1 MISVSSTYNPPRRGT
16 WRAHAGNA
24 SLPARQAACAGAD
37 ARRGWQRMSSI
48 MPWLLVTLCFALGVA
63 SRSISD
69 TFVVFV
75 PALQHAFDAHRGSV
89 TLIYSFALLIGGIAA
104 PIAGWIVD
112 RFGLRT
118 LTVVGMTATT
128 LATASASQ
136 ATELWHLYLGLG
148 AVMGFGAATLSGVL
162 SASLLGRWFPSRR
175 LGVALGVAWSASGVG
190 AMATFPLAQ
199 YLITTEGW
207 RNAYIVFAAGSAV
220 FIPLLLFL
228 PWARIER
235 GAPGLE
241 RSRAAADRGPTVGEA
256 VRDWPFWALFSSF
269 ALTSIGIFSLVPQA
283 MVYLLERGIDGP
295 YAARA
300 LAVAGLLTPLGM
312 VGFSW
317 LADRGGR
324 RLAALLAYG
333 CSIAGVGALALV
345 QGSGDDLWLWLYVLL
360 FGGSMGSRGP
370 MISTLATLRYRGAHF
385 GRIYGLITIGSGVGG
400 FLGAWIGGVLHDLT
414 GNYTAVMVLSAAALV
429 IAAASLGSEAGAR
442 ERLGR

>member
-1 MISVSSTYNPPRRGT
+1 MG
-16 WRAHAGNA
+16 
-24 SLPARQAACAGAD
+24 
-37 ARRGWQRMSSI
+37 SI
-48 MPWLLVTLCFALGVA
+48 MPWLLVALCFALGVA

-75 PALQHAFDAHRGSV
+75 PALQQAFDAHRGSV
-89 TLIYSFALLIGGIAA
+89 TLIYSFALLIGGVAA

-112 RFGLRT
+112 RFGLRV
-118 LTVVGMTATT
+118 LTVVGMTATA

-148 AVMGFGAATLSGVL
+148 VVMGFGAATLSGVL

-175 LGVALGVAWSASGVG
+175 LGVALAVAWSASGVG

-207 RNAYIVFAAGSAV
+207 RNSYIVFAAVSAV

-235 GAPGLE
+235 GAPGLQ
-241 RSRAAADRGPTVGEA
+241 RSHTAADRGPTVGEA
-256 VRDWPFWALFSSF
+256 IRDWPFWALFLSF
-269 ALTSIGIFSLVPQA
+269 ALTSIGIFALVPQA

-345 QGSGDDLWLWLYVLL
+345 RGPGDDLWLWSYVLL

-414 GNYTAVMVLSAAALV
+414 GNYTAVMILSVAALV

>member
-1 MISVSSTYNPPRRGT
+1 MG
-16 WRAHAGNA
+16 
-24 SLPARQAACAGAD
+24 
-37 ARRGWQRMSSI
+37 SI
-48 MPWLLVTLCFALGVA
+48 MPWLLVALCFALGVA

-69 TFVVFV
+69 TFVMFV
-75 PALQHAFDAHRGSV
+75 PALQQAFDSQRGSV
-89 TLIYSFALLIGGIAA
+89 TLIYSFALLVGGIAA

-118 LTVVGMTATT
+118 LTVVGVTATT

-136 ATELWHLYLGLG
+136 ATQLWHLYLGLG
-148 AVMGFGAATLSGVL
+148 VVMGFGSATLSGVL

-175 LGVALGVAWSASGVG
+175 LGVALGVAWSAAGVG
-190 AMATFPLAQ
+190 AIVTFPLAQ

-207 RNAYIVFAAGSAV
+207 RHAYIVFAAVSAV

-269 ALTSIGIFSLVPQA
+269 VLTSIGIFSLVPQA

-385 GRIYGLITIGSGVGG
+385 GRIYGLIIIGAGVGG

-414 GNYTAVMVLSAAALV
+414 GNYTAVMILSVAALV

>member
-1 MISVSSTYNPPRRGT
+1 
-16 WRAHAGNA
+16 
-24 SLPARQAACAGAD
+24 
-37 ARRGWQRMSSI
+37 
-48 MPWLLVTLCFALGVA
+48 MPWALVALCFALGIA

-75 PALQHAFDAHRGSV
+75 PALQQAFDAHRGSV
-89 TLIYSFALLIGGIAA
+89 TLIYSFALLVGGIAA

-112 RFGLRT
+112 RFGLRA
-118 LTVVGMTATT
+118 LTIIGVTAAT

-148 AVMGFGAATLSGVL
+148 IVMGFSGAALSGVL

-175 LGVALGVAWSASGVG
+175 LGVALAVAWSASGVG

-199 YLITTEGW
+199 HLIATEGW
-207 RNAYIVFAAGSAV
+207 RTAYMVFAAVSAV
-220 FIPLLLFL
+220 FVPVLLFL

-235 GAPGLE
+235 GAPGLA
-241 RSRAAADRGPTVGEA
+241 RARAAADRGPTVGEA

-269 ALTSIGIFSLVPQA
+269 VLTSIGIFSLVPQA
-283 MVYLLERGIDGP
+283 MVYLLERGVEGS

-324 RLAALLAYG
+324 RLAALLAYA
-333 CSIAGVGALALV
+333 CSIAGVGALAMV
-345 QGSGDDLWLWLYVLL
+345 RGPGDDLWLWLYVLL

-414 GNYTAVMVLSAAALV
+414 GNYTAVLVLSVTALV
-429 IAAASLGSEAGAR
+429 VAAASLGSEAGAR